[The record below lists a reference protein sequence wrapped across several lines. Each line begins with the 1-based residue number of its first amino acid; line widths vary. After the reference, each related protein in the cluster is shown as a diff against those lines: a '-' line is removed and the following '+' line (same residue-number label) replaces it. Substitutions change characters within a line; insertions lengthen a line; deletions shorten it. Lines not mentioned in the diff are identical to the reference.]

1 MRQKAAGSSKTVSDL
16 KKSADPGE
24 WIDAF
29 CVFLLSLPSWPKLSL
44 RRGAHARQ
52 LAESVFPRID

>member
-1 MRQKAAGSSKTVSDL
+1 MRLKGHGSVETASDL

-29 CVFLLSLPSWPKLSL
+29 AFFYRPMPSWPKLSL

-52 LAESVFPRID
+52 SAESVFPRIN